1 MPHAAIY
8 RSAPEQPLR
17 SEMRERV
24 ERRRGDQPPGK
35 KLTPFPITVSERR
48 AALRQPLRHAVAGSI
63 WRSGEATPSRNA
75 APEDE
80 SADRQ
85 SAELAGLSVPAAA
98 AVPTATEE
106 EYYKHDDEKCRGG
119 HVAS

>member
-1 MPHAAIY
+1 
-8 RSAPEQPLR
+8 
-17 SEMRERV
+17 
-24 ERRRGDQPPGK
+24 
-35 KLTPFPITVSERR
+35 
-48 AALRQPLRHAVAGSI
+48 LRQRLRHPVAMAAYEEAVK
-63 WRSGEATPSRNA
+63 RRPSRNA

-85 SAELAGLSVPAAA
+85 SAGLAGLSVPAAA

-106 EYYKHDDEKCRGG
+106 KHYKDDDEKCRGG